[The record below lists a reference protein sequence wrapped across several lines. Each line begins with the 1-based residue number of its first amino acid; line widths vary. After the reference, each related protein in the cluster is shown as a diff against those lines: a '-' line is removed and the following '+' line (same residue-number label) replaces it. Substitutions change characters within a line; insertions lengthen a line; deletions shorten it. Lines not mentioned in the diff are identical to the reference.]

1 MRKSTVLNFADIM
14 VKTFINMVALGVFG
28 FVFFGSIWLFAML
41 GCVVMGEES
50 NKAYALGFGAWL
62 LLVLF
67 GGCLAVVM
75 DEENEAKTKLK
86 AKARRKGKRRGR

>member
-1 MRKSTVLNFADIM
+1 MRKRSIDKFTDLM
-14 VKTFINMVALGVFG
+14 METFINVVGIGVFG

-41 GCVVMGEES
+41 GCVFMGEES
-50 NKAYALGFGAWL
+50 DKAYALGFGAWF

-67 GGCLAVVM
+67 GGCLAM
-75 DEENEAKTKLK
+75 AIDDEAKLK